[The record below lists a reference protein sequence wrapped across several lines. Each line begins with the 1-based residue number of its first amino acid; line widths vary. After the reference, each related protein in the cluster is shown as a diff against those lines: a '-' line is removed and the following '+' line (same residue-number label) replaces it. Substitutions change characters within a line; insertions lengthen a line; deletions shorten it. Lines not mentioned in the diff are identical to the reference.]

1 MIKRLVVYN
10 RKLSHVD
17 YVQRY
22 VDNLYADIFNS
33 ALKGEINNNN
43 NKLFKKYSKYLQ
55 LLKF

>member
-22 VDNLYADIFNS
+22 VDDLYADIFNS
-33 ALKGEINNNN
+33 ALNGKINNNN

>member
-1 MIKRLVVYN
+1 MIKQIIVYN
-10 RKLSHVD
+10 RKLIHID
-17 YVQRY
+17 NVQRY

>member
-1 MIKRLVVYN
+1 MIKQIIVYN
-10 RKLSHVD
+10 RKLIHID
-17 YVQRY
+17 NVQRY

-33 ALKGEINNNN
+33 ALKGEINKNN

>member
-22 VDNLYADIFNS
+22 VDNLYADIFRAALNS
-33 ALKGEINNNN
+33 QINNNN
-43 NKLFKKYSKYLQ
+43 NKLFKK
-55 LLKF
+55 LLGVFS

>member
-1 MIKRLVVYN
+1 MIKELVVYN
-10 RKLSHVD
+10 RKLIHID
-17 YVQRY
+17 NVQRY

-33 ALKGEINNNN
+33 AINGKINNNN

>member
-1 MIKRLVVYN
+1 MIKQIVVYN
-10 RKLSHVD
+10 RKLIHID
-17 YVQRY
+17 NVQRY

-33 ALKGEINNNN
+33 ALKGKINNNN

>member
-33 ALKGEINNNN
+33 ALKGKINSNN

>member
-1 MIKRLVVYN
+1 MIKQIIVYN
-10 RKLSHVD
+10 RKLIHID
-17 YVQRY
+17 NVQRY

-33 ALKGEINNNN
+33 ALKGKINNNN